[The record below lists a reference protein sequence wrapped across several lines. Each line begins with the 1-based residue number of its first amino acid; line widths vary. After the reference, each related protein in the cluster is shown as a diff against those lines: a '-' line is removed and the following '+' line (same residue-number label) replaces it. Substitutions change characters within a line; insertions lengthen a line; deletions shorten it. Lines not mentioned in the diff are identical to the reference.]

1 MPSLCHA
8 LGDVVVPIQ
17 ENKRH
22 SGHAARAVWEA
33 AIGGARLGTDC
44 FIPPSP
50 HKCSSEQDE
59 AHIPE
64 HRRKFTYTHTHT
76 KQRLNSNIYN
86 TIKDEITPWFIMVQW
101 RFYLNCGGDF
111 VSACG
116 EALCFVLY
124 RNHSFSSESMISIRP
139 SHWRCSLSAVLLVSH
154 ILLRDWNSNFSEV
167 AIK

>member
-1 MPSLCHA
+1 MPSLSRAGRRSGTESEKQAA
-8 LGDVVVPIQ
+8 LRARIQSCVRGCDRRSAAGDGLL
-17 ENKRH
+17 H
-22 SGHAARAVWEA
+22 SSLPPQMLFWTGW
-33 AIGGARLGTDC
+33 GT
-44 FIPPSP
+44 
-50 HKCSSEQDE
+50 HLWTEKEV
-59 AHIPE
+59 HI
-64 HRRKFTYTHTHT
+64 HTHTHTT

-139 SHWRCSLSAVLLVSH
+139 LHWRCSLSAVLLVSH
-154 ILLRDWNSNFSEV
+154 ILLKQSLEF
-167 AIK
+167 

>member
-17 ENKRH
+17 KNKRH
-22 SGHAARAVWEA
+22 SARIQSCVRGCDRRSAAGDGLLHSSLPPQMLFWT
-33 AIGGARLGTDC
+33 GWGT
-44 FIPPSP
+44 
-50 HKCSSEQDE
+50 HLWTEKEV
-59 AHIPE
+59 HI
-64 HRRKFTYTHTHT
+64 HTHTHTT

-86 TIKDEITPWFIMVQW
+86 TIKDEITPWFTMVQW

-139 SHWRCSLSAVLLVSH
+139 LHWCCSLSAVLLVSH
-154 ILLRDWNSNFSEV
+154 ILLKQSLEF
-167 AIK
+167 